1 MTEQGVEQAAAQTPA
16 AEQTGTGTPAAGDEN
31 PAGAGAAGSDP
42 AAGAARVDAAAGAAG
57 NDSTAGA
64 AGNDAGAGAAGVD
77 AADAGAA
84 EVAETGAAT
93 GNTDPGDQA
102 GADPSDAAAAATS
115 PATAPAAAAAP
126 VAAPTSPATVRVAA
140 PAAEDSWANF
150 GPAPERVVG
159 RPGRILR
166 RIGRV
171 LTHEWF
177 LACLGGLALAM
188 LMHWRSVLHP
198 ATTIP
203 ADIWD
208 PTLQAWQLAWS
219 GHALLSDP
227 ANLWNGNAF
236 YPDKYS
242 YVFSDTLF
250 GYFPAGLFGNGPSAA
265 LVRYNVVFILLHAL
279 AFIGPYAL
287 VRQLGAGRTAA
298 ALAGAA
304 FAYAPWRWGQA
315 GHMHV
320 LSNGGIVLALAMLAR
335 GHGYSFTR
343 GFERGRTR
351 VGWVIAGWCVAA
363 WQVSLGFGIGLPF
376 AYVLAAIAFVVGVRW
391 LVRWLRGRPVPG
403 RWVLAANAIGVA
415 VFVGVGVFMALPYF
429 AVAKLHPE
437 AKRSVGEL
445 AVYSPTLTAFI
456 TAPAQSWMWGPAHDA
471 ARAAMPAPAETTLL
485 PGFMLIGLAVAGLF
499 FSVWRLRIR
508 LWLLAATVVSVALA
522 LGTHFFGGTYGY
534 LLLYDFAPGWQ
545 GIRTPGRLIIW
556 TTLLLAVLAA
566 GAVGSLVSR
575 SYELAAERPPYR
587 PSLLMRLGTLI
598 PLLLV
603 LVEGANKVDHPVV
616 PSQPVAV
623 RDAIGP
629 MVVLPTD
636 QLTDENI
643 MLWSTTRFQ
652 PMING
657 GSGFYPDDQ
666 TAARDALKSFP
677 DASSVELLHQL
688 GVKTVVVLKDRVAGT
703 DYAHAATPDPSA
715 RGLGLDWRDE
725 GQAIIFTLG

>member
-1 MTEQGVEQAAAQTPA
+1 MTEQSVEQAAAETPA
-16 AEQTGTGTPAAGDEN
+16 AGQTGTGTPAAEQ
-31 PAGAGAAGSDP
+31 ADP
-42 AAGAARVDAAAGAAG
+42 AAAGAA
-57 NDSTAGA
+57 AGDPA
-64 AGNDAGAGAAGVD
+64 PAGAGSAEAAGAPPVD
-77 AADAGAA
+77 
-84 EVAETGAAT
+84 
-93 GNTDPGDQA
+93 P
-102 GADPSDAAAAATS
+102 
-115 PATAPAAAAAP
+115 APAD
-126 VAAPTSPATVRVAA
+126 
-140 PAAEDSWANF
+140 PAAEADEAAEASATPAGEDTWTHF
-150 GPAPERVVG
+150 GPAPERVVR

-171 LTHEWF
+171 LTHEWM
-177 LACLGGLALAM
+177 LVCLGGLALAM
-188 LMHWRSVLHP
+188 VMHWRSVLHP

-219 GHALLSDP
+219 GHALLTDP

-287 VRQLGAGRTAA
+287 VRQLGAGRIAA
-298 ALAGAA
+298 TLAGAA

-320 LSNGGIVLALAMLAR
+320 LSNGGVVLALAMLAR
-335 GHGYSFTR
+335 GHGYSFTK
-343 GFERGRTR
+343 GFERDRTR
-351 VGWVIAGWCVAA
+351 IGWVIAGWCVAA
-363 WQVSLGFGIGLPF
+363 WQISLGFGIGLPF
-376 AYVLAAIAFVVGVRW
+376 GYVLGATAFVVGVRW
-391 LVRWLRGRPVPG
+391 LIRALRGRPVPG
-403 RWVLAANAIGVA
+403 RGVLVANAIGVA
-415 VFVGVGVFMALPYF
+415 VFIGVGVVMAIPYF
-429 AVAKLHPE
+429 EVAKLHPE
-437 AKRSVGEL
+437 ALRSVGEL
-445 AVYSPTLTAFI
+445 SVYSPTLSAFI
-456 TAPAQSWMWGPAHDA
+456 TAPAQSWLWGPAHDA

-508 LWLLAATVVSVALA
+508 LWLLGATVLSVALA
-522 LGTHFFGGTYGY
+522 LGTHFFGGKYGY

-545 GIRTPGRLIIW
+545 GIRTPGRLIVW

-566 GAVGSLVSR
+566 GAVDSLVTR

-587 PSLLMRLGTLI
+587 PSLLVRLGTLL
-598 PLLLV
+598 PLVLV

-616 PSQPVAV
+616 PPQPVAV
-623 RDAIGP
+623 RDAVGP

-652 PMING
+652 PMVNG
-657 GSGFYPDDQ
+657 GSGFYPSDQ
-666 TAARDALKSFP
+666 AGVRDALKTFP

-688 GVKTVVVLKDRVAGT
+688 GIKTVVVLKDRVAGT
-703 DYAHAATPDPSA
+703 DYAGAATPDPTA
-715 RGLGLDWRDE
+715 RSLGLDWRDD
-725 GQAIIFTLG
+725 GPAIIFTLG